1 MTAAHEKGMM
11 LPVKEDEV
19 FRDHSGTPVVSGA
32 GGVGKWKQVGGEMKQ
47 LQRFISVLVPSN
59 AYQKHME
66 GDDQHL
72 PYLGQLSVLG
82 LEEHEQFL
90 VDSEDLTSCFH
101 LFRESVWTSSRGAGL
116 CGPPWSQWAGSI
128 RSL

>member
-1 MTAAHEKGMM
+1 M
-11 LPVKEDEV
+11 
-19 FRDHSGTPVVSGA
+19 
-32 GGVGKWKQVGGEMKQ
+32 GGEMKQ
-47 LQRFISVLVPSN
+47 LQRFISILVPSN

-90 VDSEDLTSCFH
+90 VDSEDLTSCFN
-101 LFRESVWTSSRGAGL
+101 LFRLPRRWARYFCFSKKVDGKVFGQLRGAGL
-116 CGPPWSQWAGSI
+116 CGPDRGPNGLDQFRRCDPMRCETSGVWAQWSS
-128 RSL
+128 

>member
-1 MTAAHEKGMM
+1 
-11 LPVKEDEV
+11 
-19 FRDHSGTPVVSGA
+19 
-32 GGVGKWKQVGGEMKQ
+32 MKQ
-47 LQRFISVLVPSN
+47 LQRFISILVPSN

-90 VDSEDLTSCFH
+90 VDSEDLTSCFN

-116 CGPPWSQWAGSI
+116 CGPDRGPNGLDQFGCCDPMRCETSGVWAQWSS
-128 RSL
+128 